1 MEDQLTEY
9 STDKLEELSLDLKCL
24 IILNK
29 GRGMT
34 VFVAMLQNQH

>member
-1 MEDQLTEY
+1 
-9 STDKLEELSLDLKCL
+9 LKCL

-34 VFVAMLQNQH
+34 VFVAMLQNQHWRMRCRS